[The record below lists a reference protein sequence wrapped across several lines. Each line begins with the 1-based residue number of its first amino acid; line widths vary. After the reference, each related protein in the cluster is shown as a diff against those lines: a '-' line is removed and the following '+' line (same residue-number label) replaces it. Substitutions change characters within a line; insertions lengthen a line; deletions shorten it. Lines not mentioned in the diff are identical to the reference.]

1 MLRREKSIKTALVSF
16 VVLLAG
22 VGVGQ
27 TPGQV
32 PQGANI
38 PRNMK
43 PYFLCLLE
51 KGEKWTPVQFADP
64 AMQEHLAYIREEVE
78 AGKYVVVGPVLDQGR
93 IGGVGINKSA
103 AIGEGQKS
111 AKKGKKVES
120 ETNNG
125 ENQTGKV

>member
-1 MLRREKSIKTALVSF
+1 MLRREKSIKTALFTF
-16 VVLLAG
+16 VLLLAG
-22 VGVGQ
+22 VAVAQ

-78 AGKYVVVGPVLDQGR
+78 AGEYVGGGPGLDQGR
-93 IGGVGINKSA
+93 VGGVGGIQAA
-103 AIGEGQKS
+103 AIGEGEKNC
-111 AKKGKKVES
+111 KKGK
-120 ETNNG
+120 NG
-125 ENQTGKV
+125 E